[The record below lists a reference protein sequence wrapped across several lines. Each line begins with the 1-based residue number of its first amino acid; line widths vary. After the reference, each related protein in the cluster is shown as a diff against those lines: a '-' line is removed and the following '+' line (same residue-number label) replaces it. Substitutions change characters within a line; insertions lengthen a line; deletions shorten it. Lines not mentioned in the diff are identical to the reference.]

1 MIRQRCNQMVDKKR
15 CKNTFRARLNHDFC
29 RECHKGMY
37 YGESREIKSRVRKH
51 KTIKR
56 IKSMSTSKS
65 SKTQKKINETI
76 TD

>member
-15 CKNTFRARLNHDFC
+15 CKNIFRARLNHDFC
-29 RECHKGMY
+29 RKCHKGMY
-37 YGESREIKSRVRKH
+37 SESREIISRVRKH

-56 IKSMSTSKS
+56 IKSTSTSKS
-65 SKTQKKINETI
+65 SKTQKKTNETI